1 MKHTKNSM
9 RGNAALWCILACFLL
24 LLPASAGAVE
34 RNYLTSQFTEAE
46 VSAALVRGQAWV
58 PFPAYTDRAGW
69 DSLVGTRRE
78 TLIKRGEK
86 RLDYQWQMNVATDY
100 LAYERNGERQIMES
114 KQKANNLALSDL
126 VLAELAEGKGRFLD
140 QIINGVWMECER
152 TSWVLSAHLHRQ
164 TSGRNFPDHREQIID
179 LGSGEVAAFLAWTYY
194 FFREEFDKVNPVIAA
209 RLKQTLHERVTVPY
223 LTRDRE
229 WWLAFHLQPGQVVNN
244 WNPWCNC
251 NVLQVVMLTEDDEEM
266 VNRCVWRSMQSVDKF
281 MNYVKADGACEEGP
295 AYWGHAAGKLFD
307 YLDVLATVTDGKINL
322 WSNAQVKA
330 MGEYF
335 ADAYIGNGWVVNFA
349 DATARFSDNIST
361 LLFRYGEA
369 IHSDKMKS
377 LAHTFA
383 QERSWIITNGTDIYR
398 SLTGLAC
405 ADKVLTYEQP
415 KKAKGKTLHEAWY
428 PETQVCIFE
437 QGDYILASKGGHN
450 NESHNHNDVGTFIL
464 YKQGEPVIIDA
475 GVGTYTKLTF
485 SAERYTIWS
494 MQTAYHNL
502 PVVNGVQQH
511 EGAAYHAGEVTCL
524 PRKRTIT
531 YDIAP
536 AYPAEAGLKTWART
550 YRLTAKGLTITNT
563 IVPVRPLQ
571 AAEDHLMVR
580 GEVAIDGTKGE
591 IQITHATGTAVA
603 VHFDPQ
609 VLTASVERIDLT
621 DPRLTKVW
629 GERIQRIVF
638 TVNHPES
645 CQGYTITID

>member
-1 MKHTKNSM
+1 MANTHYHAHYAWQSCVQM
-9 RGNAALWCILACFLL
+9 LCIIACCLL

-34 RNYLTSQFTEAE
+34 RNYLTSQFTEEE

-58 PFPAYTDRAGW
+58 PFPAYADRAGW
-69 DSLVGTRRE
+69 DSLTSTRKE
-78 TLIKRGEK
+78 TLVKRGEK
-86 RLDYQWQMNVATDY
+86 RLDYRWQMNVATDY
-100 LAYERNGERQIMES
+100 LAYERTGERQIMENP
-114 KQKANNLALSDL
+114 QKANNLALSDL
-126 VLAELAEGKGRFLD
+126 VLAELAEGQGRFLD

-164 TSGRNFPDHREQIID
+164 TSGRN
-179 LGSGEVAAFLAWTYY
+179 
-194 FFREEFDKVNPVIAA
+194 
-209 RLKQTLHERVTVPY
+209 
-223 LTRDRE
+223 
-229 WWLAFHLQPGQVVNN
+229 
-244 WNPWCNC
+244 C
-251 NVLQVVMLTEDDEEM
+251 NVLQVVMLIEDDEET

-307 YLDVLATVTDGKINL
+307 YLDVLATVTGGKINL
-322 WSNAQVKA
+322 WSNPQVKA

-335 ADAYIGNGWVVNFA
+335 ANAYIGKGWVVNFA
-349 DATARFSDNIST
+349 DATAQFSDNIST
-361 LLFRYGEA
+361 LLYRYGDA
-369 IHSDKMKS
+369 IGSDKMRS

-415 KKAKGKTLHEAWY
+415 KKAKGGALHEAWY
-428 PETQVCIFE
+428 PETQVCIFQ

-450 NESHNHNDVGTFIL
+450 NESHNHNDVGT
-464 YKQGEPVIIDA
+464 
-475 GVGTYTKLTF
+475 YTKLTF
-485 SAERYTIWS
+485 SPERYTIWS

-511 EGAAYHAGEVTCL
+511 EGAEYHAGEVVCQ
-524 PRKRTIT
+524 PRKRMVS

-536 AYPAEAGLKTWART
+536 AYPEEAGLKAWTRA

-563 IVPVRPLQ
+563 IVPLRSLQ
-571 AAEDHLMVR
+571 SAEDHLMVQ
-580 GEVAIDGTKGE
+580 GEVAIDSSKGE
-591 IQITHATGTAVA
+591 IQITNATGTAVA

-609 VLTASVERIDLT
+609 VLTAAVERIDLT
-621 DPRLTKVW
+621 DPRMTKVW
-629 GERIQRIVF
+629 GDHIQRIVF

-645 CQGYTITID
+645 CQSYVIRVQ

>member
-1 MKHTKNSM
+1 MKHTKNSL
-9 RGNAALWCILACFLL
+9 RGSVALLCFLACSLL

-34 RNYLTSQFTEAE
+34 RNYLTSQFTEEE

-58 PFPAYTDRAGW
+58 PFPAYADRAGW
-69 DSLVGTRRE
+69 DSLTSTRKE
-78 TLIKRGEK
+78 TLVKRGEK
-86 RLDYQWQMNVATDY
+86 RLDYRWQMNVATDY
-100 LAYERNGERQIMES
+100 LAYERTGERQIMENP
-114 KQKANNLALSDL
+114 QKANNLALSDL
-126 VLAELAEGKGRFLD
+126 VLAELAEGQGRFLD

-194 FFREEFDKVNPVIAA
+194 FFREEFDKVNPVISA

-223 LTRDRE
+223 LKRDRE

-251 NVLQVVMLTEDDEEM
+251 NVLQVVMLIEDDEET

-307 YLDVLATVTDGKINL
+307 YLDVLATVTGGKINL
-322 WSNAQVKA
+322 WSNPQVKA

-335 ADAYIGNGWVVNFA
+335 ADVYIGKGWVVNFA
-349 DATARFSDNIST
+349 DATAQFSDNIST
-361 LLFRYGEA
+361 LLYRYGDA
-369 IHSDKMKS
+369 IGSDKMRS

-415 KKAKGKTLHEAWY
+415 KKGKGGTLHEAWY
-428 PETQVCIFE
+428 PETQVCIFQ

-464 YKQGEPVIIDA
+464 YKQGEPMLIDA

-485 SAERYTIWS
+485 SPERYTIWS

-511 EGAAYHAGEVTCL
+511 EGAEYHAGEVVCQ
-524 PRKRTIT
+524 PRKRTVS

-536 AYPAEAGLKTWART
+536 AYPEEAGLKAWTRA

-571 AAEDHLMVR
+571 SAEDHLMVQ
-580 GEVAIDGTKGE
+580 GEVAIDGSKGE
-591 IQITHATGTAVA
+591 IQITNATGTAVA

-609 VLTASVERIDLT
+609 VLTAAVERIDLT
-621 DPRLTKVW
+621 DPRMTKVW
-629 GERIQRIVF
+629 GDHIQRIVF

-645 CQGYTITID
+645 CQSYVIRVQ